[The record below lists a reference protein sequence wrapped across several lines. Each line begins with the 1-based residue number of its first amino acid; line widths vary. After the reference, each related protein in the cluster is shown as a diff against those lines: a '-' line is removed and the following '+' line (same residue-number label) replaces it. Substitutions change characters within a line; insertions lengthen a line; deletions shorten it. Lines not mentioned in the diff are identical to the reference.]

1 MDMDK
6 LLDDDPCF
14 SDQETSHFTPVAEK
28 YGSHGR
34 LYPNRPVAS
43 PPPASFVYNKADVHD
58 ARPVDMSLASS
69 YLPGI
74 YAMLKVLV
82 LLSMLSLMQKLGMH
96 IDQAIIVCAACLYI
110 DRCTS
115 LRYILDTGACALC
128 VLISVCVNASR
139 IGISGEPGLVNMSV
153 SVAWV
158 VFSVLILCDA
168 HQPILRNV
176 QITGIVHLLTSSF
189 CAVHGFL
196 SLDVEI
202 DAVAY
207 IRGVCFTALSVLW
220 IYTLN
225 LRERRANCNDSF
237 SSCVDRFA
245 VILVADA
252 YVSGVYMALACVVI
266 IWRYRLSFVPVHV
279 ASVPS
284 QPVEVVCDSA
294 TVRGADRRVW
304 HGGDVRVD
312 APLEIEY
319 PYPEDMDVH
328 VAFRLAQENA
338 RKGDRAR

>member
-1 MDMDK
+1 M
-6 LLDDDPCF
+6 LDDDTF
-14 SDQETSHFTPVAEK
+14 FVDENNSHSMPLADN

-34 LYPNRPVAS
+34 PFYPRSATSS
-43 PPPASFVYNKADVHD
+43 PPTSSVYHKMD
-58 ARPVDMSLASS
+58 AQEPRPVDMSLASS

-82 LLSMLSLMQKLGMH
+82 LLSMLSIMQKLGMH
-96 IDQAIIVCAACLYI
+96 IDQAIIVSAACLYI

-139 IGISGEPGLVNMSV
+139 IGITGEPGLVNMSV

-158 VFSVLILCDA
+158 TVSTLILCDA

-176 QITGIVHLLTSSF
+176 QITGIIHLMTSSF

-196 SLDVEI
+196 SIDVEI
-202 DAVAY
+202 DAVMFL
-207 IRGVCFTALSVLW
+207 RGVCFSALSVLW

-225 LRERRANCNDSF
+225 LRERRINCNDSF

-245 VILVADA
+245 VVLLADA
-252 YVSGVYMALACVVI
+252 YVSGVYTLLACLVI
-266 IWRYRLSFVPVHV
+266 MWRYRISYVPGPIVPIPA
-279 ASVPS
+279 ASVD
-284 QPVEVVCDSA
+284 VVCDVA

-304 HGGDVRVD
+304 HGGDSRAE
-312 APLEIEY
+312 APQEIDY
-319 PYPEDMDVH
+319 PYPDEMDVH

-338 RKGDRAR
+338 RKGPHAR